1 VGARL
6 AREGDFPIAKDV
18 PHVPLPSR
26 ASLAPANGALRPV
39 NGAFAPALQKAKL
52 APLFTIHLLGS
63 LMRSRLLSLFSCLLL
78 SATAAQTIQAAD
90 INQQRQYYDEA
101 KRALAKGDTGP
112 MRMYSAALADY
123 PLQPYLEYDEL
134 TARLKTASNEEIEKF
149 LADHGDLPQ
158 ANWMKLKWLRWLA
171 DRGDWDTFAKYYDV
185 KMNFTELDC
194 LYGQYQMS
202 HNQRAEGYANAE
214 KLWMTGKTL
223 PSSCDGLFGQWA
235 AEGQLTEQKRWQRA
249 KLAAQEGNYSLANA
263 LVNSLNSL
271 APQGRLL
278 IAVAQKPDMLNN
290 PAQFAPV
297 DEAMSDVVGLGLRRL
312 AKQDPQ
318 KALEMLDGYAVRLH
332 FSREEQV
339 AIAKEIGL
347 TLARRYDDRALEIM
361 TKYDPDLRDNTVTE
375 WRLRLLLRLGRWEDA
390 YELTR
395 RLPKDLADTN
405 RWKYWEARALE
416 LAQPNNPLIPSL
428 YKGVAKE
435 RDFYGF
441 LAADRTQSPYQLL
454 NKPLLL
460 SQATITKVR
469 NTAGIRR
476 ALEFHDRG
484 QVVDGRREWY
494 YASRQFN
501 RDEMVAQAKLAYDLK
516 WYFPAIRTIS
526 QAQYWDDL
534 DIRFPMAHRETLVR
548 EAGVRGLH
556 SSWVFAITRQESAF
570 MDDAR
575 SGVGA
580 SGLMQLMPATA
591 KETARKF
598 SIPLA
603 SSEQVLDPDKN
614 IQLGAAYL
622 SQVHSQFNGN
632 RVLASAAYNA
642 GPGRVRQWLKGA
654 NHLAFDVWVESIPF
668 DETRQYVQNV
678 LSYSVIYGQKLNSPQ
693 PLVDW
698 HERFFDDL

>member
-1 VGARL
+1 
-6 AREGDFPIAKDV
+6 
-18 PHVPLPSR
+18 
-26 ASLAPANGALRPV
+26 
-39 NGAFAPALQKAKL
+39 
-52 APLFTIHLLGS
+52 
-63 LMRSRLLSLFSCLLL
+63 MRSRLFSLFSCLLL
-78 SATAAQTIQAAD
+78 TATAAQSVHAVD
-90 INQQRQYYDEA
+90 LSQQRQYYDEA

-112 MRMYSAALADY
+112 YRMYASALADY
-123 PLQPYLEYDEL
+123 PLEPYLAYDEL
-134 TARLKTASNEEIEKF
+134 TARLKTASNAEIEKF
-149 LADHGDLPQ
+149 LAEHGDLPQ
-158 ANWMKLKWLRWLA
+158 ANWMKLRWLRWLA
-171 DRGDWDTFAKYYDV
+171 ERGDWQPFVKYYDP
-185 KMNFTELDC
+185 KMNFVELDC
-194 LYGQYQMS
+194 LYGQYLLG
-202 HNQRAEGYANAE
+202 HGKKAEGYASAE

-223 PSSCDGLFGQWA
+223 PAACDGFFAQWA
-235 AEGQLTEQKRWQRA
+235 TDGQLPEQKRWQRA
-249 KLAAQEGNYSLANA
+249 KLAATAGNYSLATT

-271 APQGRLL
+271 APQGKLL
-278 IAVAQKPDMLNN
+278 LDIAKKPEMLNN

-297 DEAMSDVVGLGLRRL
+297 DEAMSDVVGLGLRRM

-318 KALEMLDGYAVRLH
+318 KAMELLDGYAARMH
-332 FSREEQV
+332 FSHEEKVQ
-339 AIAKEIGL
+339 IAKEIGL
-347 TLARRYDDRALEIM
+347 TLARRYDGRALEVM

-375 WRLRLLLRLGRWEDA
+375 WRLRLLLRLGQWEDA

-405 RWKYWEARALE
+405 RWRYWEARSLE
-416 LAQPNNPLIPSL
+416 LAQPKSPLIPSL
-428 YKGVAKE
+428 YKDVAKE

-441 LAADRTQSPYQLL
+441 LAADRTQSSYQLN

-460 SQATITKVR
+460 SQALITKVR
-469 NTAGIRR
+469 NTPGVRR

-484 QVVDGRREWY
+484 QIVDGRREWY
-494 YASRQFN
+494 HVSRHFS

-548 EAGVRGLH
+548 EAKVRGLH

-603 SSEQVLDPDKN
+603 SPQQVLDPDKN

>member
-1 VGARL
+1 
-6 AREGDFPIAKDV
+6 
-18 PHVPLPSR
+18 
-26 ASLAPANGALRPV
+26 
-39 NGAFAPALQKAKL
+39 
-52 APLFTIHLLGS
+52 
-63 LMRSRLLSLFSCLLL
+63 MRSRLFSLFSCLLL
-78 SATAAQTIQAAD
+78 TATAAQSVHAVD
-90 INQQRQYYDEA
+90 LSQQRQYYDEA

-112 MRMYSAALADY
+112 YRMYASALADY
-123 PLQPYLEYDEL
+123 PLEPYLAYDEL
-134 TARLKTASNEEIEKF
+134 TARLKTASNAEIEKF
-149 LADHGDLPQ
+149 LAEHGDLPQ
-158 ANWMKLKWLRWLA
+158 ANWMKLRWLRWLA
-171 DRGDWDTFAKYYDV
+171 ERGDWQPFVKYYDP
-185 KMNFTELDC
+185 KMNFVELDC
-194 LYGQYQMS
+194 LYGQYLLG
-202 HNQRAEGYANAE
+202 HGKKAEGYASAE

-223 PSSCDGLFGQWA
+223 PAACDGFFAQWA
-235 AEGQLTEQKRWQRA
+235 TDGQLPEQKRWQRA
-249 KLAAQEGNYSLANA
+249 KLAATAGNYSLATT

-271 APQGRLL
+271 APQGKLL
-278 IAVAQKPDMLNN
+278 LDIAKKPEMLNN

-297 DEAMSDVVGLGLRRL
+297 DEAMSDVVGLGLRRM

-318 KALEMLDGYAVRLH
+318 KAMEMLDGYAARMH
-332 FSREEQV
+332 FSHEEKVQ
-339 AIAKEIGL
+339 IAKEIGL
-347 TLARRYDDRALEIM
+347 TLARRYDGRALEVM

-375 WRLRLLLRLGRWEDA
+375 WRLRLLLRLGQWEDA

-405 RWKYWEARALE
+405 RWRYWEARSLE
-416 LAQPNNPLIPSL
+416 LAQPKSPLIPSL
-428 YKGVAKE
+428 YKDVAKE

-441 LAADRTQSPYQLL
+441 LAADRTQSSYQLN

-460 SQATITKVR
+460 SQALITKVR
-469 NTAGIRR
+469 NTPGVRR

-484 QVVDGRREWY
+484 QIVDGRREWY
-494 YASRQFN
+494 HVSRHFS

-548 EAGVRGLH
+548 EAKVRGLH

-603 SSEQVLDPDKN
+603 SPQQVLDPDKN